1 VVTALFLPN
10 KQLGLVVMDDQN
22 TTNKGQEDAGTL
34 PSAQELAASMVALA
48 AKDGDDQSGLFE
60 GGGDLLGELAENSNA
75 IRRARGRP
83 LNSANR
89 RNSDL
94 FDLAMARG
102 FKHPFVRLMEI
113 VSADPAKLCG
123 DRIEA
128 MKLQIRA
135 AEVLLPYD
143 MAKRPTEVK
152 VAGEVLHMFVA
163 GNLTGGMKAS
173 EKGFT
178 LHGNAEEYQEL
189 NQTENEAVS
198 QAAVS
203 QINQVIDKPSE

>member
-1 VVTALFLPN
+1 VVTALFLLN
-10 KQLGLVVMDDQN
+10 KQLGLVIMADQN
-22 TTNKGQEDAGTL
+22 TTNKGQEDAHTL
-34 PSAQELAASMVALA
+34 PSAQELAASMVELA
-48 AKDGDDQSGLFE
+48 TPAADYQDGLFDDDGDT
-60 GGGDLLGELAENSNA
+60 LGALAENSNA
-75 IRRARGRP
+75 VRRARGRP
-83 LNSANR
+83 LNSVNR

-94 FDLAMARG
+94 FDMAMARG

-113 VSADPAKLCG
+113 VSADPTKLCG

-128 MKLQIRA
+128 YKLQIRA

-143 MAKRPTEVK
+143 MAKRPTEIK
-152 VAGEVLHMFVA
+152 TSGEVLHMFVA

-178 LHGNAEEYQEL
+178 LHGNSEQYQEL
-189 NQTENEAVS
+189 NQTETEAVS

-203 QINQVIDKPSE
+203 QIKQVIDKPSE